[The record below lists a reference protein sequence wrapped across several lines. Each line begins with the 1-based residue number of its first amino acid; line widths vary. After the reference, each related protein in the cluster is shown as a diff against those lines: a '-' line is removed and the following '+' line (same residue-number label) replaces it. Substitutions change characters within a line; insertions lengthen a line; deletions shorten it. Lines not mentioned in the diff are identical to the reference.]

1 MTGNR
6 VVWLRPGD
14 PAENFPPIESALRE
28 PDGLLA
34 AGGDL
39 TTARLL
45 QAYRH
50 GIFPWYEEGQPPLWW
65 SPDPRCVLQ
74 RGDFHE
80 SRSLRRDLRRSAS
93 SVTFNTAFAAV
104 IRACAAPRRSGP
116 GTWITADMISAY
128 EQLHVE
134 GWAHSIEIWRDD
146 SLAGGLYGVA
156 IGRVFFA
163 ESMYSGADGA
173 SKIAVLTLARMMDN
187 DALGIVDCQLDS
199 SHLRSLGAT
208 LIPRP
213 VFAEILDSL
222 CEPAIRFENWPN
234 APISS
239 DELLWE

>member
-14 PAENFPPIESALRE
+14 TTESFPPIELALTE

-39 TTARLL
+39 ATARLL

-50 GIFPWYEEGQPPLWW
+50 GIFPWYEEGQPLLWW

-74 RGDFHE
+74 QGDFHV
-80 SRSLRRDLRRSAS
+80 SRSLGRDLKRSAY
-93 SVTFNTAFAAV
+93 SVRFNTAFAAV

-116 GTWITADMISAY
+116 GTWITAEMISAY
-128 EQLHVE
+128 ERLHVE
-134 GWAHSIEIWRDD
+134 GWAHSIEIWRNHD
-146 SLAGGLYGVA
+146 LVGGLYGVA
-156 IGRVFFA
+156 IGRAFFA

-173 SKIAVLTLARMMDN
+173 SKIAVLTLARMMD
-187 DALGIVDCQLDS
+187 DGALGIVDCQLDS

-213 VFAEILDSL
+213 AFAGILDSL
-222 CEPAIRFENWPN
+222 CEPPIRFENWPD
-234 APISS
+234 APISTG
-239 DELLWE
+239 ELLQE